1 MSPLPGGFRL
11 GANRRPPRLVLLP
24 GIEGDAR
31 VFAGQVELAARR
43 PVVALHLP
51 DGRSISGLASGI
63 RQQLPPSDVVLLGVS
78 LGGLV
83 AWSLARQDRRV
94 VGLVTLGTLPDP
106 GLAPRRLAPAQRLLR
121 SLPEAVFQR
130 LYRRRIAARM
140 TEEGVS
146 APLQNLLLAELP
158 GRDILCD
165 RLEAVTAWR
174 PDGPPGVP
182 TLWLRGQVDHEV
194 RWDTAAAR
202 RALPGVGAEVVP
214 GGHRAHLT
222 HPRSLNAVV
231 EHFLRS
237 L

>member
-51 DGRSISGLASGI
+51 DGRSISDLAA
-63 RQQLPPSDVVLLGVS
+63 RVAQHLPPSDVVLLGAS

-83 AWSLARQDRRV
+83 ARSLARTDRRV
-94 VGLVTLGTLPDP
+94 VGLITLGTLPDP
-106 GLAPRRLAPAQRLLR
+106 GLVPRRLVPAQRLLR

-146 APLQNLLLAELP
+146 ASLQHVLLAALP
-158 GRDILCD
+158 RRDTLCD
-165 RLEAVTAWR
+165 RLEAVTSWR
-174 PDGPPGVP
+174 PNGPPGVP

-194 RWDTAAAR
+194 CWDTAAVR
-202 RALPGVGAEVVP
+202 RTLPGVGAEVVP

-222 HPRSLNAVV
+222 HPRPLNAVV
-231 EHFLRS
+231 EHFLRT